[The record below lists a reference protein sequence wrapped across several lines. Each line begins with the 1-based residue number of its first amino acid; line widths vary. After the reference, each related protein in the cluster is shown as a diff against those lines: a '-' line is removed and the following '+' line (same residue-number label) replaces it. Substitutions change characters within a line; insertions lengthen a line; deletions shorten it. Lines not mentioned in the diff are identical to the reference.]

1 MPLGSLILLNVIQEH
16 LEPAIHAAMIQIEAE
31 TSDLKRFATA
41 LVLAGVDAGIEL
53 LEDLIVTAEK
63 SPVEHLRIA
72 KVERGFESLCRYNH
86 ALRSSFDRAELQLGS
101 GVLVGNQNEVFRN
114 RVESRCRSVDPI
126 VSGRNTCEGKLA
138 SVVRSGFG
146 DERTTHMKQAN
157 ACRWNGFALWIS
169 ERS

>member
-41 LVLAGVDAGIEL
+41 LVLARVDAGIEL

-72 KVERGFESLCRYNH
+72 EVERGVRESL
-86 ALRSSFDRAELQLGS
+86 
-101 GVLVGNQNEVFRN
+101 
-114 RVESRCRSVDPI
+114 P
-126 VSGRNTCEGKLA
+126 
-138 SVVRSGFG
+138 
-146 DERTTHMKQAN
+146 
-157 ACRWNGFALWIS
+157 
-169 ERS
+169 